1 MKKTTSEPPDDDT
14 RTIFDEP
21 EVTGQTPI
29 LLPMYTILVIC
40 SCTFVCVIF
49 TGGVSVKDK
58 LKCPCKIQSRKS
70 KSRKEKKTH
79 QDF

>member
-29 LLPMYTILVIC
+29 LLPMYTI
-40 SCTFVCVIF
+40 FVLPREWDLDSQLTKNFVY
-49 TGGVSVKDK
+49 SNMVKDYK
-58 LKCPCKIQSRKS
+58 KNKGIIKKCTIQ
-70 KSRKEKKTH
+70 TYMMH
-79 QDF
+79 

>member
-29 LLPMYTILVIC
+29 LLPMYTI
-40 SCTFVCVIF
+40 FV
-49 TGGVSVKDK
+49 
-58 LKCPCKIQSRKS
+58 LPR
-70 KSRKEKKTH
+70 E
-79 QDF
+79 

>member
-40 SCTFVCVIF
+40 MCNIYRRCVCE
-49 TGGVSVKDK
+49 
-58 LKCPCKIQSRKS
+58 R
-70 KSRKEKKTH
+70 
-79 QDF
+79 